1 MLYVQIKVDD
11 DIWLSTARLRTLV
24 QEADEEAREYLT
36 DTIYGHVNNYYLD
49 VARPGSHSNKV
60 NIWKT
65 GIFRSIVPF
74 TQN

>member
-1 MLYVQIKVDD
+1 MLYVQIEVDD